1 MLYFKKSSASSFRCQ
16 RSEKMSTKIR
26 VLLADDHV
34 VLREATAEL
43 INHQPDMQV
52 VGQAS
57 SGDETIELV
66 NRLRPDLVAMDIAM
80 PRMDGLEATRCIH
93 NEHPNIKVLVLSA
106 HQDADHIIPLLKAGA
121 TSYLPKTV
129 NLDELL
135 HAIRA
140 TSRGE
145 SILPPSIASVV
156 IRRLSGEEDEEK
168 CELTARELEVL
179 SLAAQGFT
187 NDYIASC
194 LNLSTRT
201 VEAHMT
207 HIFNKLNVNNRTE
220 AALLAQRKGWLKST
234 P

>member
-1 MLYFKKSSASSFRCQ
+1 
-16 RSEKMSTKIR
+16 MSMKIR
-26 VLLADDHV
+26 VLLADDHI

-43 INHQPDMQV
+43 INHQPDMKV
-52 VGQAS
+52 VGQA
-57 SGDETIELV
+57 GNGEETVKLV
-66 NRLRPDLVAMDIAM
+66 DRLRPDVVIMDIAM
-80 PRMDGLEATRCIH
+80 PRMNGLDATRRIQ
-93 NEHPNIKVLVLSA
+93 EKHPGIKVLVLSA
-106 HQDADHIIPLLKAGA
+106 HQDAEHVIPLLKAGA

-140 TSRGE
+140 TNRGE
-145 SILPPSIASVV
+145 SILPPPVASVV
-156 IRRLSGEEDEEK
+156 IRRMLGEEEEK
-168 CELTARELEVL
+168 CKLTERELDVL
-179 SLAAQGFT
+179 SLVAQGHT

-207 HIFNKLNVNNRTE
+207 HIFNKLNVNSRTE
-220 AALLAQRKGWLKST
+220 AALLAQRRGWIK